1 MVRYAL
7 IRLGMVRYDFVR
19 LGMVRWGG
27 VGFGKVWL
35 GLVRK
40 GSKILWHELSWKLK
54 VKKKTY

>member
-1 MVRYAL
+1 
-7 IRLGMVRYDFVR
+7 MVRYDFVR

-54 VKKKTY
+54 VKKKSYY